1 MLAPR
6 EPAGLR
12 TFFQPSSKLTEKERD
27 GARVRKMRMA
37 QQHLLVIADK
47 ACLASLLAANL
58 TLERFCRTADSL
70 KET

>member
-1 MLAPR
+1 
-6 EPAGLR
+6 
-12 TFFQPSSKLTEKERD
+12 
-27 GARVRKMRMA
+27 MA
-37 QQHLLVIADK
+37 QQHLLVMADK